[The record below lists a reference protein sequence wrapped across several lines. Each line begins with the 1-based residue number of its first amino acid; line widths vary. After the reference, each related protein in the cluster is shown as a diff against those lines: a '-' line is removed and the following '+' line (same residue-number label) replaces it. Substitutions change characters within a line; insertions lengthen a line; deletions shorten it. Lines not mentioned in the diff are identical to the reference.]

1 VMIMEIAYS
10 NFFGFTKTDGSIVI
24 YCSTN
29 DNLDHGVP
37 SEFAEWTSTAKDRAQ
52 FDKFYG
58 KSRTGCI
65 GTVVTV
71 TLDGKTL

>member
-1 VMIMEIAYS
+1 MIMETAYS
-10 NFFGFTKTDGSIVI
+10 NSFGFTQLDGSIVI

-29 DNLDHGVP
+29 DNLDYGEP
-37 SEFAEWTSTAKDRAQ
+37 SEFAEWTSKAKDRAQ
-52 FDKFYG
+52 FDKIYG
-58 KSRTGCI
+58 KSRTGCV

>member
-1 VMIMEIAYS
+1 MEQAYS
-10 NFFGFTKTDGSIVI
+10 NSFGFTKEDGSIVI

-29 DNLDHGVP
+29 DNLDHGAP

-52 FDKFYG
+52 FDKIYG
-58 KSRTGCI
+58 KSRIGCV

-71 TLDGKTL
+71 TLDGKKL